1 MMLSEHFSLAEFTR
15 SDYATRHSIN
25 NQPVDSDVVEN
36 LHVLAQ
42 SMERVRAVLGK
53 PIIVT
58 SAYRS
63 PKVNSGVGGSAKSAH
78 LRGLACDFLV
88 PGMTPRE
95 VCQTLVNHDEIMW
108 DQLIYEGDWTHI
120 SFAEVDESPRLMI
133 LTALFKHGKAS
144 YVQGVA

>member
-1 MMLSEHFSLAEFTR
+1 MQLTEHFSLAEMTR
-15 SDYATRHSIN
+15 SDYATRHSIS
-25 NQPVDSDVVEN
+25 NQPTDPDVIEN

-42 SMERVRAVLGK
+42 SMERVRHILGK

-95 VCQTLVNHDEIMW
+95 VCQVISSHDEIAW

-120 SFAEVDESPRLMI
+120 SFPEVDHRPGMMI
-133 LTALFKHGKAS
+133 LTAIFKNGKAT
-144 YVQGVA
+144 YVSGIA